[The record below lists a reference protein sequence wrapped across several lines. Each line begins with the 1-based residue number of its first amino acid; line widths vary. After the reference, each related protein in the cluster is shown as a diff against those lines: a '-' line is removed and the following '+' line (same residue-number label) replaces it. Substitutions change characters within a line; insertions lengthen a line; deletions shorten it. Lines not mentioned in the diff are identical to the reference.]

1 MTRLSRRDL
10 LAGTGTVALA
20 GVAGCLGGNGDDDP
34 ESDPGGPQSEAET
47 DWRDDLDLPESLVSA
62 LAYVYQHGEHL
73 VLGTGRLLRGED
85 NGLGGPYG
93 EALASASVES
103 FLQYGAD
110 ATGDAPAVSVWVGEF
125 ELDPDLAVTD
135 RNGFAVH
142 ELDAPDE
149 QGASGMLPD
158 GDIVV
163 ATDGETL
170 LAGKHD
176 QVIATLDSHEAGE
189 EPYLL
194 ANDRFRTML
203 GELAVADGVVVADN
217 TEVLFETAAFG
228 ESVDLASLPTPFGYA
243 FEQGQDTVQWQ
254 FAAGTTDESVAE
266 DLGRVGATFS
276 DLDRE
281 AFDHRVA
288 DDILVVEGARAVTPP
303 DDSSPE
309 VPRPLGVPRF
319 DTYNESTGEILLRFD
334 RGESMPVDNVTI
346 EIEGEPYEGDW
357 ARGAETVGGGS
368 RIAIDADAVKP
379 GDRLRIIYE
388 SEDGS
393 ASTGGRQS
401 LRFFPFEFSYDPDA
415 GTATLTYV
423 DGPPLSG
430 ERTDLR
436 TAEDPVAEDPLQ
448 DGEQV
453 RALSGGLTKGDTL
466 TLDAVEPGTELWVAY
481 KRTDGKTIPLTGH
494 TARPPGEFSLENND
508 GQLVV
513 TRPSYRGGEGG
524 SGSEG
529 SGGSERSDES
539 DGSEGDAVQPPE
551 QEPLPAEHYEVRIDA
566 EPTETQ
572 WTDQGETIDPGD
584 TLVVG
589 AVQAGSV
596 ASVVWVGETAE
607 FELDSQQVPPN
618 LRVVVSYDEDEQQL
632 TLVHDGGESV
642 DADALSVVVRVEEE
656 RRVRSWD
663 GDTVSPGDQLTVQS
677 VEKQDLIRLQFQGE
691 DIFRPIFGGE
701 LAERGEVVLGDD

>member
-20 GVAGCLGGNGDDDP
+20 GVAGCLGGNGDEDP
-34 ESDPGGPQSEAET
+34 DSDPGGPRSEAET
-47 DWRDDLDLPESLVSA
+47 NWRDDLDLPESLVSA
-62 LAYVYQHGEHL
+62 LAYVYQHGDNL

-85 NGLGGPYG
+85 DGLGGPYG
-93 EALASASVES
+93 DALASASVES
-103 FLQYGAD
+103 LLQYGA
-110 ATGDAPAVSVWVGEF
+110 ATTGDAPAVSVWVGEF
-125 ELDPDLAVTD
+125 ELDPDLAVSN

-163 ATDGETL
+163 ATDGGVL
-170 LAGKHD
+170 LAGKRD
-176 QVIATLDSHEAGE
+176 QVIAALDSHEAGE

-194 ANDRFRTML
+194 ANDRFRTVL
-203 GELAVADGVVVADN
+203 NELAVADGVAVTDDA
-217 TEVLFETAAFG
+217 EALFETGEFG
-228 ESVDLASLPTPFGYA
+228 QSVDLASLPTPFGYA

-254 FAAGTTDESVAE
+254 FAAGTTDESVARE
-266 DLGRVGATFS
+266 LAAVGSSFS
-276 DLDRE
+276 GLDRE

-288 DDILVVEGARAVTPP
+288 DDILVVEAARTVTPP
-303 DDSSPE
+303 EDSPPE
-309 VPRPLGVPRF
+309 GPPSLGVPRF
-319 DTYNESTGEILLRFD
+319 DTYDESTGEILLRFE
-334 RGESMPVDNVTI
+334 RGESVPVDSVTI
-346 EIEGEPYEGDW
+346 EIEGEPYDGDW

-368 RIAIDADAVKP
+368 QIAIDADAVEP
-379 GDRLRIIYE
+379 GDRLRITYE

-436 TAEDPVAEDPLQ
+436 TAEDPLAEDPLQ

-481 KRTDGKTIPLTGH
+481 KRTDGETIPLTGH

-524 SGSEG
+524 SRSEGSEG
-529 SGGSERSDES
+529 SDES

-551 QEPLPAEHYEVRIDA
+551 QEPLPAEHYEVRIDG

-618 LRVVVSYDEDEQQL
+618 ITVVVSYDEDDQQL

-642 DADALSVVVRVEEE
+642 DADALSVVVGVEEE

-663 GDTVSPGDQLTVQS
+663 GDTVSPGDQLTVS
-677 VEKQDLIRLQFQGE
+677 EVEREAVVRLQFQGE
-691 DIFRPIFGGE
+691 DIFRPFFGGE
-701 LAERGEVVLGDD
+701 LAERDEMVLGGD